1 MYTPEHFAIDDT
13 DVVLAMMQANPF
25 AILVSYGAEGLQA
38 THMPTVVKGDG
49 CRPSRIEA
57 HFARPNQ
64 HWREFKGDGAEAMF
78 IYSGPHSY
86 IHPGWYPTK
95 AATGKVVPTWNYAAV
110 HVYGRARL
118 MQDQE
123 TLRAHVAE
131 LSDQQE
137 RSQDQPWALADAPED
152 YVGVMLRGI
161 VGLQFEITRYEGKLK
176 MSQNREDADRRGV
189 VSGLHEEGSES
200 ARDVAALVDQAIK

>member
-1 MYTPEHFAIDDT
+1 MYTPEHFAIEET
-13 DVVLAMMQANPF
+13 DAVLEMMRANPF
-25 AILVSYGAEGLQA
+25 AILVSHGPDGLQA
-38 THMPTVVKGDG
+38 THLPTVVKSDANQLL
-49 CRPSRIEA
+49 RIDA

-64 HWREFKGDGAEAMF
+64 HWRQFRDDGADAMF
-78 IYSGPHSY
+78 IYSGPHRY

-118 MQDQE
+118 MPDQE
-123 TLRAHVAE
+123 MLRAHVAE

-137 RSQDQPWALADAPED
+137 REQRQPWALTDAPDD
-152 YVGVMLRGI
+152 YVTIMLRGI
-161 VGLQFEITRYEGKLK
+161 VGIQFEITRFEGKLK

-189 VSGLHEEGSES
+189 VSGLHEEGSDS
-200 ARDVAALVDQAIK
+200 ARDVAELVEQALK